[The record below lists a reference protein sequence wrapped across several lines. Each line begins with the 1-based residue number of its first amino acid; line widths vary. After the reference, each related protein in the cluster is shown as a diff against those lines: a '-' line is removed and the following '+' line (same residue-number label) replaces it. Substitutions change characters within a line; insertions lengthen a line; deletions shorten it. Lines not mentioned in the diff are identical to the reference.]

1 MLLFCIKKKIFNK
14 SNSGWT
20 SLVEVLSKPVIKVI
34 VLFGLYCSI
43 SFTEQE
49 LLQEETRQKL
59 SLSTRLRQLEEEQN
73 SLREMLE
80 EGEENKKNVEKQ
92 VSTLQTQVGPQC
104 NTTQQPIEI
113 FSSAV
118 TLIQLPHI
126 KNVYKCFFFPC
137 LSWRT

>member
-1 MLLFCIKKKIFNK
+1 MLLFYIKKKIFNK

-118 TLIQLPHI
+118 TLIQLPQV
-126 KNVYKCFFFPC
+126 KNVYKCFFFPR
-137 LSWRT
+137 LSWQT